1 VDKLKKTRIR
11 FDVERCKGCGLCVL
25 FCPKGHLRMSE
36 DFNVQ
41 GNPYAEIIDPA
52 ACNACGICFRMCPD
66 VVIDISNETSET
78 GAKTSSDSAHLS
90 GK

>member
-1 VDKLKKTRIR
+1 MSKTKKSRIH
-11 FDVERCKGCGLCVL
+11 FNSERCKGCGLCVL

-36 DFNVQ
+36 ELNSQ

-66 VVIDISNETSET
+66 VAIEISEQAEDSGGKEDASD
-78 GAKTSSDSAHLS
+78 GQSSR
-90 GK
+90 K